1 VNWAEKRALRF
12 YTGPRTSRLRKK
24 SISPTT
30 SPYSS
35 TPQPPADAAPCGAR
49 SCDGRV
55 RACGCARHHQRRRVH
70 PGGARHGELR
80 PKRGAAATSRSA
92 RPLLQRPGSQR
103 RTLPSATECVALR
116 SRFAPGSHGT
126 LWILLQGS
134 LHSTTENG
142 VYSFDD
148 QIVCGKGTLAVQIEH
163 ELYYFPVDLR
173 SNKADIG
180 QNLHVRHDMRRR
192 RKASEPCGAKAP
204 PPVEPAPPLRHDVVL
219 SYDDPQ
225 SAATASLVTAG
236 CFLLG
241 SSIWLSRRRHRA
253 RLKSVASRGTLT
265 CFGGRRGYWQVR
277 SLQIAWVKPLLW
289 RRQAVSLLGRP
300 GAGVATMARSSSLP
314 VEPRA
319 R

>member
-1 VNWAEKRALRF
+1 M
-12 YTGPRTSRLRKK
+12 
-24 SISPTT
+24 
-30 SPYSS
+30 
-35 TPQPPADAAPCGAR
+35 
-49 SCDGRV
+49 
-55 RACGCARHHQRRRVH
+55 H

-80 PKRGAAATSRSA
+80 PTRGAAATSRSA

-148 QIVCGKGTLAVQIEH
+148 PIVCGKGTLAVQIEH

-192 RKASEPCGAKAP
+192 RRASEPCAAKEP
-204 PPVEPAPPLRHDVVL
+204 PRVEPAPPLRHDVVL

-225 SAATASLVTAG
+225 SAAAASLVTAG

-253 RLKSVASRGTLT
+253 RLKSVASRGSLT

-277 SLQIAWVKPLLW
+277 SPQIAWPH
-289 RRQAVSLLGRP
+289 AAAMAT
-300 GAGVATMARSSSLP
+300 AGSVAAGQARSRSCYDGEIELTSGRAACSVIIQDLSL
-314 VEPRA
+314 
-319 R
+319 